1 MSDFENQNET
11 VEDVTESAE
20 EVNSETY
27 SSVAPEE
34 KQSNVF
40 AIISMIAGIVSILCC
55 CFGAVGIVIAVAAV
69 VLGIISIKKEEPKK
83 GMAIAGIVCGGVGL
97 ILAVVIIAAGTAFMD
112 TYMEMLPEDVKEQIM
127 NAQ

>member
-20 EVNSETY
+20 EVSSATY

-55 CFGAVGIVIAVAAV
+55 CFGVIGIVIAVAAV

-112 TYMEMLPEDVKEQIM
+112 TYMDMLPADVKEQIM